1 LKYLNTVWSKY
12 YRDHAT
18 TMPAWPEVTSPLQG
32 EDRNG
37 NGRLLSDREIR
48 EIWHATLALAP
59 NKGDY
64 FVAR

>member
-1 LKYLNTVWSKY
+1 
-12 YRDHAT
+12 
-18 TMPAWPEVTSPLQG
+18 MPAWPEVTSPLQG

-37 NGRLLSDREIR
+37 SGRLLSDREIR